1 MPSDMFLRGK
11 HDAEA
16 DALDDSFYQYYYDYR
31 LAYDEV
37 VRLRQRTRRRALLG
51 KIGRMLMWIVPA
63 LLVLGGGIAGY
74 DQWKHGGTMIASLG
88 RRTATASPSRTSR
101 PTLPPSTPVPT
112 TPTADVPVLR
122 ASGFAVIT
130 GTDDAALRIHKA
142 PGKDTA
148 APGRIGPGKQVHIL
162 EGPQKADGLDW
173 WKVESPDATGWAAGQ
188 YLAPVPNK

>member
-1 MPSDMFLRGK
+1 MPSDMYLRGK

-16 DALDDSFYQYYYDYR
+16 DALDESFYQYYYDYR

-37 VRLRQRTRRRALLG
+37 VRVRKRTRRRAVIG
-51 KIGRMLMWIVPA
+51 KIGRAILWLVPII
-63 LLVLGGGIAGY
+63 LVLGGGIAGY
-74 DQWKHGGTMIASLG
+74 DQWKHGGSLLIGLAG
-88 RRTATASPSRTSR
+88 RTPTPSPSRTPR
-101 PTLPPSTPVPT
+101 PTLPPSTTVPT
-112 TPTADVPVLR
+112 TTPTEVPALK
-122 ASGFAVIT
+122 ANGFAVIT

-173 WKVESPDATGWAAGQ
+173 WKIESADTTGWAAGQ
-188 YLAPVPNK
+188 YLAPVPKK